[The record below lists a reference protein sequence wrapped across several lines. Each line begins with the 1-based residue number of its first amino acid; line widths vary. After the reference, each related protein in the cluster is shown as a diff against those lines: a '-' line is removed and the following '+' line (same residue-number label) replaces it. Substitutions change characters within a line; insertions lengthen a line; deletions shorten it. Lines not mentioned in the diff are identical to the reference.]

1 MEREIRAMKR
11 EEFGLREAGMNA
23 KADAARGRYRGM
35 IREYNEFS
43 AAAGV
48 SPKRARLRIAT
59 ISK

>member
-1 MEREIRAMKR
+1 MKR

-23 KADAARGRYRGM
+23 KADAAKGRYRGM